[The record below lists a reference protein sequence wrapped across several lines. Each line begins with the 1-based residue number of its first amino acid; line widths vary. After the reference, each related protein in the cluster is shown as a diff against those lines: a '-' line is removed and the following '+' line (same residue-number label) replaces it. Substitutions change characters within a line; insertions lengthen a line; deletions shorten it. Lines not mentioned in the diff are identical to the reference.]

1 MSIYFNN
8 LIVPICNLSIF
19 FIHFESQFFVFKT
32 FQIVFID
39 GELEVNYIY
48 WLVFKWRELRSLK
61 LNFFSAFIN
70 SIPIFLIVLKFR
82 NSTFEYLYQ
91 SSNQNFSSFHGS
103 LPARGTKTNR
113 AHPFD
118 PFNFSEMI
126 DSRPS

>member
-48 WLVFKWRELRSLK
+48 
-61 LNFFSAFIN
+61 
-70 SIPIFLIVLKFR
+70 
-82 NSTFEYLYQ
+82 
-91 SSNQNFSSFHGS
+91 
-103 LPARGTKTNR
+103 
-113 AHPFD
+113 
-118 PFNFSEMI
+118 
-126 DSRPS
+126 